1 MIRRAI
7 EASGCASLAANDSSL
22 IDGAQNGV
30 F

>member
-1 MIRRAI
+1 MIRGTI
-7 EASGCASLAANDSSL
+7 EASGCASLAANDSL